1 MSLYFAQGL
10 GILSS
15 ILEITILIRAMR
27 GRFASR
33 FPFFYSYLTY
43 VFVGS
48 AAIFYGVQHLWPQ
61 SYRTAFW
68 IHFLISLLMEFAVL
82 VEFSDHLFGPYPA
95 IRSLGRWLTCAVSI
109 VFFIFYIRPVL
120 EVHEPT
126 ALLITELVKRS
137 SITKAII
144 ILCLLATVRYFG
156 LAMNTNTSGMIT
168 GLGLYLASNILNF
181 ELLARLGGLR
191 YGATFA
197 KVGPIS
203 YTLCLFVW
211 LVALW
216 RYEPVVFISRG
227 PFAPDLLDRFN
238 NSLSRL
244 LRK

>member
-82 VEFSDHLFGPYPA
+82 VEFSGP
-95 IRSLGRWLTCAVSI
+95 
-109 VFFIFYIRPVL
+109 
-120 EVHEPT
+120 
-126 ALLITELVKRS
+126 
-137 SITKAII
+137 
-144 ILCLLATVRYFG
+144 
-156 LAMNTNTSGMIT
+156 
-168 GLGLYLASNILNF
+168 
-181 ELLARLGGLR
+181 
-191 YGATFA
+191 
-197 KVGPIS
+197 
-203 YTLCLFVW
+203 
-211 LVALW
+211 
-216 RYEPVVFISRG
+216 
-227 PFAPDLLDRFN
+227 
-238 NSLSRL
+238 
-244 LRK
+244 